1 VGEAQRT
8 RVSAVPGPRRPLAT
22 HPDYA
27 RFDPC
32 YRAEGGARAT
42 VTLPAA
48 LDPRGNEQKF
58 LLLFS
63 KRSAFFCSFLKK
75 STKKLLLV

>member
-1 VGEAQRT
+1 
-8 RVSAVPGPRRPLAT
+8 LAT

-63 KRSAFFCSFLKK
+63 KRSTFFCSFFEKK
-75 STKKLLLV
+75 KQKLLLV

>member
-8 RVSAVPGPRRPLAT
+8 RVSAVPGPRWPLAT

-27 RFDPC
+27 RFDP
-32 YRAEGGARAT
+32 AEGGARAT